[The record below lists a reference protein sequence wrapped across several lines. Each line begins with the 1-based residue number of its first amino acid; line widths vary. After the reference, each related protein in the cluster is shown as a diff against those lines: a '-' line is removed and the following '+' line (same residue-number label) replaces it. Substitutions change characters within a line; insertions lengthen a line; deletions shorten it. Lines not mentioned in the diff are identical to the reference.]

1 MHVPTSDA
9 QGWIACG
16 NCSSNKECSL
26 CQEEAQHQEQLHDCH
41 REPRQTPVQPGWMTV
56 AQAWTQGHVVA
67 EAGCCSGWERRAE
80 LCLLFT
86 LMPVHCIYTK
96 FQCLQNF
103 QFLWNLLEARLS
115 QAAECAVDV
124 SLVYIYIYLHIWK
137 PRKEAKFI
145 WKHRNYHWIK
155 KTPNLIIHI
164 LPDRLLRL
172 FQRDK
177 APWAAGSSGFVISH
191 PNIWNMSN
199 I

>member
-1 MHVPTSDA
+1 MPGRGTASGA
-9 QGWIACG
+9 ATWLSQG
-16 NCSSNKECSL
+16 
-26 CQEEAQHQEQLHDCH
+26 
-41 REPRQTPVQPGWMTV
+41 
-56 AQAWTQGHVVA
+56 AQANTCPAWMDDCGTGMDT
-67 EAGCCSGWERRAE
+67 GTRGGWGRM
-80 LCLLFT
+80 LLRVGKKSWGLLAVHLNARPLHLHKVPMSAKFPISMKFT
-86 LMPVHCIYTK
+86 G
-96 FQCLQNF
+96 
-103 QFLWNLLEARLS
+103 S
-115 QAAECAVDV
+115 QAKPSSWVCCRCVTC
-124 SLVYIYIYLHIWK
+124 LHIYIYLHIWK
-137 PRKEAKFI
+137 PRKEAKCI